1 MEYLKGIICNPP
13 DDINNRFLLGKKGS
27 NEMLAIGLN
36 PSSANE
42 DNLDPTS
49 RNIQA
54 IAQYNGCDVWW
65 LIKSYAYVICSFIT
79 SFPSY
84 KFISFIGRSSD

>member
-1 MEYLKGIICNPP
+1 MSSHKNIICNPP
-13 DDINNRFLLGKKGS
+13 DDQNKRFLLGKKGG

-36 PSSANE
+36 PSTANE

-54 IAQYNGCDVWW
+54 ISSSV
-65 LIKSYAYVICSFIT
+65 
-79 SFPSY
+79 
-84 KFISFIGRSSD
+84 SSDIWNFVAFMD